1 MNHPAPRSTGRS
13 AAQVTKRE
21 FDQLRT
27 DILSQFTAMRQEIQ
41 AMLPREIFEVRQRQV
56 TDDMEDMRQRLAKL
70 ETSNIDLNTQLLGV
84 KQTAAQTPQQINTNA
99 IQMRADAMAKGI
111 EMASRIGFM
120 LGGALLTFIAYYL
133 GNHLH

>member
-70 ETSNIDLNTQLLGV
+70 ETSNIDLNTQLRGV
-84 KQTAAQTPQQINTNA
+84 KQTAAQTPQQSNTNA